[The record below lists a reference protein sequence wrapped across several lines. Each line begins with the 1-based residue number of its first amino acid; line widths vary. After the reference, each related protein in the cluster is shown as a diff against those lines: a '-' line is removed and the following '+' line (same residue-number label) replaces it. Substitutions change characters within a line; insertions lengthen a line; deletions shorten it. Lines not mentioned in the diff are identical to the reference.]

1 MSTKKGKIMKRWFL
15 AKLDFYEE
23 PENEGGALVPKT
35 NLHTTSNG
43 GPINTRIW
51 SRPGFGWCFGQLA
64 TDTLTSMNADP
75 DIYILPDASL
85 DISWSTVPSGK
96 RTEVKNRVADAGFN
110 FTGIKTSNTI
120 REILQHLKKQVQID
134 DDIESGD
141 VKDD

>member
-35 NLHTTSNG
+35 NLHTTSSG

-64 TDTLTSMNADP
+64 TDTLTAMNADT
-75 DIYILPDASL
+75 DIYILPDASM
-85 DISWSTVPSGK
+85 DIVWNNVPKTK
-96 RTEVKNRVADAGFN
+96 RNEVKAVMESAGFSYA
-110 FTGIKTSNTI
+110 GITTNSTI
-120 REILQHLKKQVQID
+120 REILQKLKGQLQSDNDV
-134 DDIESGD
+134 ESGD
-141 VKDD
+141 VKEV